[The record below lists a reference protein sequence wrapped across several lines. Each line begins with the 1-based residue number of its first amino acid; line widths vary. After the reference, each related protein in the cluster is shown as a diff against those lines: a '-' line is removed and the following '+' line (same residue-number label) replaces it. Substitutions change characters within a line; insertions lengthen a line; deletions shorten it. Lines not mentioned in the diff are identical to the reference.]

1 MIDELNAFYL
11 KYLLWIPS
19 AHFINTSRI
28 TLHAFMG
35 AVAVRE
41 SYQFFTDPKCKR
53 LGAQAWLAAII
64 IIVELLICVKFGRGQ
79 FPKPAP
85 PAVVHFWQALIT
97 LLIAFPIWQFWL
109 RPRLFPAIP
118 KGGKSE

>member
-41 SYQFFTDPKCKR
+41 AYQFFTDPRCKR
-53 LGAQAWLAAII
+53 LGAQAWLTAII
-64 IIVELLICVKFGRGQ
+64 IVVELLICIKFGRGQ
-79 FPKPAP
+79 FPNPAP
-85 PAVVHFWQALIT
+85 SAVVRFWQVLISV
-97 LLIAFPIWQFWL
+97 LVVFPVWQFWL
-109 RPRLFPAIP
+109 RPRLCPAIP
-118 KGGKSE
+118 RTTKVE